1 MRHSLVW
8 PVVPS
13 SLLCVFTTMTLDS
26 FGNNIRPA
34 AFPTYLSLFSPSFQ
48 IAFVI
53 SFSTLFR
60 RTTWVA
66 VNKSGPKEKEPLLV
80 VKETLCAIWR
90 CFVTSKKNF
99 GTMICFQLF
108 FFSSVKQEK
117 RRSLVGVP
125 SRTSWLVIRCVVTV
139 NGFGSAFPP
148 LPNKS
153 EFTQRLQLVLFT
165 IVFVFLFIFLP

>member
-1 MRHSLVW
+1 
-8 PVVPS
+8 
-13 SLLCVFTTMTLDS
+13 
-26 FGNNIRPA
+26 
-34 AFPTYLSLFSPSFQ
+34 
-48 IAFVI
+48 
-53 SFSTLFR
+53 
-60 RTTWVA
+60 
-66 VNKSGPKEKEPLLV
+66 
-80 VKETLCAIWR
+80 
-90 CFVTSKKNF
+90 
-99 GTMICFQLF
+99 MICFQLF

-139 NGFGSAFPP
+139 NVFGSAFPP